1 MATETSKALERPGA
15 KWVMGV
21 AQALC
26 IAFIMWASQSI
37 TTSVTNFSAKLD
49 GVVKSI
55 ADIAAVQV
63 QQQRDTAALEQRVS
77 KIEGKTES
85 LEQRVTRMSFQV
97 EQLEKVGGHGR

>member
-1 MATETSKALERPGA
+1 M

-26 IAFIMWASQSI
+26 IAFIMWVGQSI

-55 ADIAAVQV
+55 ADIAAAQV
-63 QQQRDTAALEQRVS
+63 QQQRDTVVLEQRVS
-77 KIEGKTES
+77 KVES
-85 LEQRVTRMSFQV
+85 KADALEQRVTRIIFQV
-97 EQLEKVGGHGR
+97 EQLEKDGGHGR